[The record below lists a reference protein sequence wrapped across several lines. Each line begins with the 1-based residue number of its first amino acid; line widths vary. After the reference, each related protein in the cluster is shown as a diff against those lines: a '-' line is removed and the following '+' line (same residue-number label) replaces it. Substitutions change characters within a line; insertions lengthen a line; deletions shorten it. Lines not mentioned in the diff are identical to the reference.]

1 MHIPPW
7 LRFSNLKECSIGD
20 ITEVVARELDGLVR
34 QQTRDTGDHR
44 VWVKEA
50 RRLAA
55 RLWDLL
61 ETTDDV
67 PANNDLRPIP
77 AVRGKFAL
85 RPHLRTP
92 RRGGSRFE
100 LGLYSNLHSL
110 DGGNFPHDIHYYP
123 DRLPPLRKDFS
134 AQLWI
139 SGSSIHGVSTGS
151 ATDGSRL
158 LMDTLAVSC
167 CFRHGFTAFFCRGH
181 TVSGNTD
188 STKPNSTVLSASR
201 RRILVMVLRSRAVGQ
216 NYQVHWT
223 GHLGRCP
230 GIRASLRA

>member
-1 MHIPPW
+1 M
-7 LRFSNLKECSIGD
+7 
-20 ITEVVARELDGLVR
+20 
-34 QQTRDTGDHR
+34 
-44 VWVKEA
+44 
-50 RRLAA
+50 
-55 RLWDLL
+55 

-67 PANNDLRPIP
+67 PANNDLRAIP
-77 AVRGKFAL
+77 AVRGKVAL

-100 LGLYSNLHSL
+100 LGLDSNLHSL
-110 DGGNFPHDIHYYP
+110 DGGNLYHDIHYDP

-158 LMDTLAVSC
+158 LIDTLAVFC
-167 CFRHGFTAFFCRGH
+167 CSRHGFSAFFYRRH
-181 TVSGNTD
+181 TVSGNSD

-201 RRILVMVLRSRAVGQ
+201 RRIQWSWPSGAGLSARAIRC
-216 NYQVHWT
+216 T
-223 GHLGRCP
+223 GLDISVAAPVFKRVFGPNPADVRPFGAHRTAGGL
-230 GIRASLRA
+230 A